1 MKQVADHAPTS
12 VPGAALTA
20 PERQIAALI
29 GEGLTNQGIA
39 DRLGL
44 ERAIVSQHVASILWR
59 LDLKD
64 RREIAAWVAT
74 HE

>member
-1 MKQVADHAPTS
+1 M
-12 VPGAALTA
+12 TA
-20 PERQIAALI
+20 PERQVAALI

-44 ERAIVSQHVASILWR
+44 ARVVVSQHVASILWR